1 MPVVALMLL
10 QEHERGTKRGCPA
23 TRVEEG
29 EDMLLG
35 SDILRRL
42 SEKRSP
48 MEARSRKFGAVA
60 W

>member
-1 MPVVALMLL
+1 MEL
-10 QEHERGTKRGCPA
+10 QEHEIGTKRGWPE
-23 TRVEEG
+23 TRAEEG

-42 SEKRSP
+42 TEKRSP
-48 MEARSRKFGAVA
+48 MEARSRKSGALA

>member
-1 MPVVALMLL
+1 MKEE
-10 QEHERGTKRGCPA
+10 QRGVGQQLEWRKGRIY
-23 TRVEEG
+23 
-29 EDMLLG
+29 MLLG

-48 MEARSRKFGAVA
+48 MEARSRKSGVVV